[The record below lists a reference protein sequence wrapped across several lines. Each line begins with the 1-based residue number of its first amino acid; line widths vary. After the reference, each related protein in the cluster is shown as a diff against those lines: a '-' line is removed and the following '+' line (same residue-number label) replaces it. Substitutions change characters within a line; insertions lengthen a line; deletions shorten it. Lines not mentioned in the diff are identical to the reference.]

1 MIESEDI
8 DWQKSINNPVYSA
21 DGKEIGFVSSVQP
34 DKIIITAGPLSPDK
48 FLVPKS
54 SINRFENGTLYLK
67 ENLKFVS
74 SNYQFE

>member
-1 MIESEDI
+1 MIKSEDI
-8 DWQKSINNPVYSA
+8 DWQKSVNNPVYSA

-34 DKIIITAGPLSPDK
+34 DKIIITAGPLAPDK

-54 SINRFENGTLYLK
+54 SIHRFENGTIYLK
-67 ENLKFVS
+67 EDSTFIS

>member
-1 MIESEDI
+1 MIKPEGI

-34 DKIIITAGPLSPDK
+34 DKIIITAGPLAPDK

-54 SINRFENGTLYLK
+54 SIYRFENGTVHLK
-67 ENLKFVS
+67 EDSTFIS

>member
-1 MIESEDI
+1 MINSEGI

-34 DKIIITAGPLSPDK
+34 DKIIVIAGPLAPDK

-54 SINRFENGTLYLK
+54 SIYRFEKGTIYLK
-67 ENLKFVS
+67 EDSTFVS

>member
-1 MIESEDI
+1 MIKSEGI

-34 DKIIITAGPLSPDK
+34 DKIVVTAGPLAPDK

-54 SINRFENGTLYLK
+54 SIYRFENGSVYLN
-67 ENLKFVS
+67 EDLKFVS
-74 SNYQFE
+74 SNFQFE

>member
-1 MIESEDI
+1 MIKSEAI
-8 DWQKSINNPVYSA
+8 DWQKSINNPVCSA

-34 DKIIITAGPLSPDK
+34 DKIIITAGPLTPDK

-54 SINRFENGTLYLK
+54 SINRFENGTVYLT
-67 ENLKFVS
+67 EDSAFIS